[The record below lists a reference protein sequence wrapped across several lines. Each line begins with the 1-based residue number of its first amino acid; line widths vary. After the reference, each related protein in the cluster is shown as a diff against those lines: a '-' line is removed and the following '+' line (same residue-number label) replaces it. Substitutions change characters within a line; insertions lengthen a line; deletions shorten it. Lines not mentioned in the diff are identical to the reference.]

1 MAVCSLKRF
10 YRRSKQNIDIMNLPE
25 RCDPIQRRFIMKERF
40 GRLSHTIYECKY
52 HVIFCPKYRYG
63 ILKDDIGEYSRQQVY
78 QLCMQKEDVE
88 VIELNIQP
96 DHVHLVVSIPPKYP
110 VSEFMGYLKGKMALR
125 LFLQYEQLG
134 RRYWGGHI
142 WGRGYCVSTIGLDE
156 ERIRKYVQ
164 WQEKQEKD
172 IEVAQNRLFE

>member
-1 MAVCSLKRF
+1 
-10 YRRSKQNIDIMNLPE
+10 MNLPG

-40 GRLSHTIYECKY
+40 RRLSHTIYECKY
-52 HVIFCPKYRYG
+52 HIIFCPKYRFR

-78 QLCMQKEDVE
+78 QLCKQKEEVE

-96 DHVHLVVSIPPKYP
+96 DHVHLVVSIPPKYS

-125 LFLQYEQLG
+125 LFHQYEQLG
-134 RRYWGGHI
+134 RRYWGRHI
-142 WGRGYCVSTIGLDE
+142 WGRGYCVSTVGLDE

-172 IEVAQNRLFE
+172 IEVAQKRLFD

>member
-1 MAVCSLKRF
+1 
-10 YRRSKQNIDIMNLPE
+10 MNLPG

-40 GRLSHTIYECKY
+40 RRLSHTIYECKY
-52 HVIFCPKYRYG
+52 HIIFCPKYRYM

-78 QLCMQKEDVE
+78 QLCKQKEEVE

-96 DHVHLVVSIPPKYP
+96 DHIHLVASIPPKYS

-125 LFLQYEQLG
+125 LFQQYEHLG
-134 RRYWGGHI
+134 RRYWGRHM

-156 ERIRKYVQ
+156 EKIRKYVQ
-164 WQEKQEKD
+164 WQEKQEKE
-172 IEVAQNRLFE
+172 IEVAQRRLFE